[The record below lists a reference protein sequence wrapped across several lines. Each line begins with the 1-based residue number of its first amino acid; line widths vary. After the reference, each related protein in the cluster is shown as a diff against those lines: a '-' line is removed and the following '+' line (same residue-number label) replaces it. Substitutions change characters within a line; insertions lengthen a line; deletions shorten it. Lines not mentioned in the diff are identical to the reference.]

1 MSNGV
6 GGWKAFI
13 LKVFMKLGWLII
25 KTIEGIAYL
34 MKLAFSK
41 K

>member
-6 GGWKAFI
+6 SGWKQFI
-13 LKVFMKLGWLII
+13 LKIFMKLGWIII
-25 KTIEGIAYL
+25 KTIEGIANL
-34 MKLAFSK
+34 IKAIFSK

>member
-13 LKVFMKLGWLII
+13 LKIFMKLGWLII
-25 KTIEGIAYL
+25 KTIEGIANL
-34 MKLAFSK
+34 ITAIFSK